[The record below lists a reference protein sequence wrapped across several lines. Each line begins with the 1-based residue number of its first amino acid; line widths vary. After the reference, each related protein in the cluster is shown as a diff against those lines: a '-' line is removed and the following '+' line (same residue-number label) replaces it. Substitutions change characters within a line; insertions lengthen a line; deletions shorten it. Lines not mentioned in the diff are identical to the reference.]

1 MGAVYSACEKLTGRF
16 RGACARI
23 LSVMMFDPS
32 TCHARH
38 VYICK
43 YTTNKEKAYCYRC
56 GEPLLSCQCRA
67 A

>member
-32 TCHARH
+32 TYRVRR
-38 VYICK
+38 VYVCK
-43 YTTNKEKAYCYRC
+43 YSSAPEKYYCCRC
-56 GEPLLSCQCRA
+56 EETMPKCECRA

>member
-1 MGAVYSACEKLTGRF
+1 MGAVYSAFEKLTGRF

-32 TCHARH
+32 TYR
-38 VYICK
+38 CK
-43 YTTNKEKAYCYRC
+43 YTSAPEKEYCCRC
-56 GEPLLSCQCRA
+56 RETMPQCECRA